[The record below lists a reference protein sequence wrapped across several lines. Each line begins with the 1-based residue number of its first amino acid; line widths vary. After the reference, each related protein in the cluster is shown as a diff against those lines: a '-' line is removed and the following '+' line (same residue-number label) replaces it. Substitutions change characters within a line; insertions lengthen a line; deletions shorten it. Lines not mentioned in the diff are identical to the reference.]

1 VARAEALT
9 VTRTRVALVVVDDA
23 VYLPRVVGPLLAD
36 PRIELRSIVLLPL
49 ASTRSMHP
57 RGSRGPGA
65 LVERVRLYGVRGFA
79 SLAALQ
85 LLEGVRRTLS
95 RRTLAALA
103 RRPGVDPA
111 RWRGSVNA
119 PQIVERIRRAGSDVV
134 LGVFSERAG
143 AELCSAAPGGLLL
156 LHYSLL
162 PRFAGREPTF
172 WTLLEDPDAGGVTFF
187 KASATIDKGAVAAQ
201 APCTLRGAQ
210 SLHEA
215 IIRLS
220 DAAGRI
226 AADAVCC
233 AAKGDVTAQA
243 FEPRKLYG
251 WPTRFDVRRFRESGH
266 RFA

>member
-1 VARAEALT
+1 VACTE
-9 VTRTRVALVVVDDA
+9 VVSVNRTRVALVVVDDA

-57 RGSRGPGA
+57 RGSEGPGA
-65 LVERVRLYGVRGFA
+65 LVERIRLYGVRGFA
-79 SLAALQ
+79 ALATLQ
-85 LLEGVRRTLS
+85 FLERVRRTLGRS
-95 RRTLAALA
+95 TLAALA
-103 RRPGVDPA
+103 HRHGVAPA
-111 RWRGSVNA
+111 RWWGSVNA
-119 PQIVERIRRAGSDVV
+119 PQTVGRIRDAGSDIV

-143 AELCSAAPGGLLL
+143 AELCNAAPRGLLL

-162 PRFAGREPTF
+162 PRFSGREPTF

-187 KASATIDKGAVAAQ
+187 KASGALDEGPVAAQ
-201 APCTLRGAQ
+201 APCTLRGAR

-215 IIRLS
+215 ICQLS

-226 AADAVCC
+226 AADAVCR
-233 AAKGDVTAQA
+233 AAKGEVTAQA
-243 FEPRKLYG
+243 SEPRKLYG
-251 WPTRFDVRRFRESGH
+251 WPTRSDVRRFRERGH